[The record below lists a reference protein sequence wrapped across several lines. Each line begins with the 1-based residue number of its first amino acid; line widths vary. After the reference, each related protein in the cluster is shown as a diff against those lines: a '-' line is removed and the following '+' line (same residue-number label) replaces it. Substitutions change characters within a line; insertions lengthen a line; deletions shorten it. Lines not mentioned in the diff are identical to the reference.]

1 MAQAQESHLEAANED
16 LRKEINEIQEQLA
29 EKAESLSRH
38 ERDVK
43 TKQSIIEEV
52 NEQKAGLFKRIEDL
66 NHEVR
71 SLQSEKEKKDNKLKT
86 SMKMNEDLHLEV
98 ESLKRNIQQ
107 MKQEKEQTVDLRKE
121 DGVALDAVKNRVEKQ
136 TKVINKIC
144 RDVGKVQELVHT
156 LSKEFQI
163 PNKTNILTAEDGHN
177 RGAATKQ
184 LDEQLREANSFLK
197 QVGEWLVQFAK
208 MYKQAMRK

>member
-1 MAQAQESHLEAANED
+1 M
-16 LRKEINEIQEQLA
+16 
-29 EKAESLSRH
+29 
-38 ERDVK
+38 K

-52 NEQKAGLFKRIEDL
+52 NEQKSGLFKRIEDL

-71 SLQSEKEKKDNKLKT
+71 SLQSEKEKKDQKLNT
-86 SMKMNEDLHLEV
+86 SMKMNEDLHLEI
-98 ESLKRNIQQ
+98 EGLKRSIQH
-107 MKQEKEQTVDLRKE
+107 MRQEKDHTVDLRKE
-121 DGVALDAVKNRVEKQ
+121 DGVALDAAKNRVEKQ

-163 PNKTNILTAEDGHN
+163 PNKTNALTTDDGHS
-177 RGAATKQ
+177 RGGTNKQ

-197 QVGEWLVQFAK
+197 
-208 MYKQAMRK
+208 